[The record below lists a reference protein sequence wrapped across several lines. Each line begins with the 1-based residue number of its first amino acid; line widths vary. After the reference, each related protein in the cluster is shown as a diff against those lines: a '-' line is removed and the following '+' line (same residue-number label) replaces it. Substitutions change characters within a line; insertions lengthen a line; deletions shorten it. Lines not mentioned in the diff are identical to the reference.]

1 MDKEFDYQQ
10 FDGIFQSRIR
20 LAILSVLVTVE
31 KAEFSFLKEKTNAT
45 DGNLGAHLKKLED
58 SEYILTE
65 KKFVDRKPVSFY
77 SITENGRKA
86 IENYL
91 DTIEKLFG
99 KSP

>member
-1 MDKEFDYQQ
+1 MANEFDHQQ

-58 SEYILTE
+58 AEYILTE

-77 SITENGRKA
+77 SITENGRTA
-86 IENYL
+86 VENYIN
-91 DTIEKLFG
+91 TIEKLFR
-99 KSP
+99 KDE

>member
-1 MDKEFDYQQ
+1 V
-10 FDGIFQSRIR
+10 
-20 LAILSVLVTVE
+20 ILSVLVTVE

-58 SEYILTE
+58 AEYILTE

-86 IENYL
+86 VENYIN
-91 DTIEKLFG
+91 TIEKLFR
-99 KSP
+99 KDE

>member
-1 MDKEFDYQQ
+1 MANEFDHQQ

-58 SEYILTE
+58 AEYILTE

-77 SITENGRKA
+77 SITESGRKA
-86 IENYL
+86 VENYIN
-91 DTIEKLFG
+91 TIEKLFR
-99 KSP
+99 KDE

>member
-31 KAEFSFLKEKTNAT
+31 KAEFSFLKEKTNGT

-58 SEYILTE
+58 SEYIFTE